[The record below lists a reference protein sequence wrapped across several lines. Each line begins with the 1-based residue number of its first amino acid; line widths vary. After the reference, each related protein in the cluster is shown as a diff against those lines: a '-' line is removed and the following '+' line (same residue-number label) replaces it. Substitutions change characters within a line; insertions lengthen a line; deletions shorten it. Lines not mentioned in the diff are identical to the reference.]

1 MKFIFIFILI
11 HFLLI
16 SFTEKT
22 FARCFEKD
30 LIIEKKN
37 WTKSLLGNLETREI
51 KILFPDLSI
60 SRLYA
65 VRLSTANFR
74 SQIYLQKNKDS
85 MINASELVKRLNAT
99 IIINAGFYD
108 HNYRPMGFFR
118 SDNKTY
124 NSRVLFKGSRRL
136 LHFGALLHIDKKTNR
151 ITIHHRDYFKKTI
164 PGDVLQ
170 AGPYLFKNG
179 KPIKGLKKYREFNRA
194 NRRTIVSISKDRM
207 IVILVSQ
214 ENDRGVSWCELQ
226 QIFAHENVGFS
237 VIDAINLDG
246 GSSSQLSINSEK
258 FKKNIYGRSVPAFI
272 VFYKR

>member
-37 WTKSLLGNLETREI
+37 CTKSLLGNLETREI

-99 IIINAGFYD
+99 IIINAGFYN

-118 SDNKTY
+118 RDNKTY
-124 NSRVLFKGSRRL
+124 NSLFLFKGSRRL
-136 LHFGALLHIDKKTNR
+136 LHFGDLLHIDK
-151 ITIHHRDYFKKTI
+151 
-164 PGDVLQ
+164 
-170 AGPYLFKNG
+170 
-179 KPIKGLKKYREFNRA
+179 
-194 NRRTIVSISKDRM
+194 
-207 IVILVSQ
+207 
-214 ENDRGVSWCELQ
+214 
-226 QIFAHENVGFS
+226 
-237 VIDAINLDG
+237 
-246 GSSSQLSINSEK
+246 
-258 FKKNIYGRSVPAFI
+258 
-272 VFYKR
+272 